1 MPLTNRFYKIRVN
14 GRERLQCTYQGS
26 LVHSCD
32 CDNLH
37 LQCIETKKMSN
48 KMGGGVK
55 IDSNVLPFCST
66 DSETEEIFVT
76 VIKNAQRAELC

>member
-1 MPLTNRFYKIRVN
+1 MPLTIRFYKIRVN

-48 KMGGGVK
+48 KRGRGVK
-55 IDSNVLPFCST
+55 IHSNVLPLSST
-66 DSETEEIFVT
+66 GSETEEISVT
-76 VIKNAQRAELC
+76 VLKNA